1 MPFAAPALSAANR
14 PMLPAGFAGS
24 PQEAQDQAA
33 RAAVEGRPG
42 EAAIL
47 LEAALRGLPAE
58 PQLRLSLARAQRAA
72 GKFAAAVRSSRAA
85 ASQGAGAEAV
95 FEVARAHLCLQ
106 QHREARR
113 ALDSLVDAARTS
125 LPGLLLRGQVGLA
138 ARRAGEAERAFR
150 QALLADPASA
160 EAIAGLAQTQI
171 VRGDVLGAARSVS
184 RLRDGDNLALALVRA
199 QLLTAMGRPAPA
211 IERLSGLLRRP
222 MPAFERFRALALLGE
237 AYDAQG
243 DLERAMEAWTS
254 MNQQIGHRFDA
265 SGYLDRVERIEAW
278 FHSAAAHALHRPVA
292 LNRPGPVFVV
302 GAPGA
307 GLGLVSAL
315 FAGHPKVHSLGESEE
330 LDRLMERIPAQMGS
344 AMPECVS
351 DLATLAPDS
360 LQRSYDSAV
369 GVLPEGRP
377 FTVDASA
384 QNLLHVG
391 LIDLFFRSARVVLV
405 ERDPADLALQMFR
418 RPWTAPGAA
427 FAGSMADIQTYL
439 SGHDRLVALWKSRVR
454 RPIHAVRMEELVANP
469 GTTVRRIVQAVG
481 LPWSPATVEPLVSR
495 GVFRSVG
502 AGRRLRERSHQ
513 SAA

>member
-1 MPFAAPALSAANR
+1 MPVAAPALHAANR
-14 PMLPAGFAGS
+14 PTLPLGFAGS
-24 PQEAQDQAA
+24 PQEAQDLAA
-33 RAAVEGRPG
+33 RAAGEGRPG
-42 EAAIL
+42 EAAAL

-72 GKFAAAVRSSRAA
+72 GRFAAAVRSSRAA

-138 ARRAGEAERAFR
+138 ARRTGEAERAFR
-150 QALLADPASA
+150 QALLADPASG
-160 EAIAGLAQTQI
+160 EAIAGLAQTQ
-171 VRGDVLGAARSVS
+171 VLRGDVLGAARSVS
-184 RLRDGDNLALALVRA
+184 RVREGSNLALALVRA

-211 IERLSGLLRRP
+211 IERLSSLLRGP
-222 MPAFERFRALALLGE
+222 LPAYERLQALSLLGE
-237 AYDAQG
+237 AHEANG
-243 DLERAMEAWTS
+243 DLDPAMEAWTE
-254 MNQQIGHRFDA
+254 MNVRIGHRFDA
-265 SGYLDRVERIEAW
+265 ASFLDRVERIEAW
-278 FHSAAAHALHRPVA
+278 FHSPAAHAMHRPVA
-292 LNRPGPVFVV
+292 LNRPGPIFVV

-315 FAGHPKVHSLGESEE
+315 FASHPKVFALGESEE
-330 LDRLMERIPAQMGS
+330 LDRLVDRIPAQLGS
-344 AMPECVS
+344 ALPECVS

-377 FTVDASA
+377 FSVDSGA

-391 LIDLFFRSARVVLV
+391 IIDLFFRSARVVLV

-427 FAGSMADIQTYL
+427 FSGTMTDIQTYL
-439 SGHDRLVALWKSRVR
+439 AGHDRLVALWKSRVR

-469 GTTVRRIVQAVG
+469 GTSVRRIVQAVG
-481 LPWSPATVEPLVSR
+481 LPWSPAAVEPLVSR

-502 AGRRLRERSHQ
+502 AGRRLVAPGQ
-513 SAA
+513 KSAA